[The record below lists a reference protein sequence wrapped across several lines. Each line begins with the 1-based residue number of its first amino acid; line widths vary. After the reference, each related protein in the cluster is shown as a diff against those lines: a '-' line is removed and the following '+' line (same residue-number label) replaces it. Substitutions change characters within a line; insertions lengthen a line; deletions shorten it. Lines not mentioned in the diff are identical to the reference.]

1 MNYTDRIDLLNEYSQ
16 IKFCDYIFE
25 STGIEVINEESK
37 FRTIIHTL
45 MRWAK
50 YIADNVQRV
59 LNKLLKPLKNKIRKL
74 KTKFIEFKN
83 KRLKEKLAKG
93 EKIKYKHKLTILMGG
108 IIEREVIPEQKIM
121 IENVEKYYDIFI
133 SNYTTWIENGVPQT
147 IIDKFESL
155 SDIKSYNDMRH
166 VKSGYKNKLDFIDI
180 EEYDEITYGWIKIIE
195 DYINDYEKINDDL
208 EEKYHKINKIFDK
221 LTSTYFKLESEDRT
235 ENINKILNVNF
246 ILKNY
251 TDALLKSLFT
261 LSDAMI
267 NCLNDLYTIYSE
279 LTNKFGVDTSIDLGE
294 DFSDDLDEFED
305 DYE

>member
-133 SNYTTWIENGVPQT
+133 SNYTTWIENGVPQN